1 MQCHDGIDSEAA
13 RWIHRL
19 VVRCTVPRYEL
30 HLPNPPVATAVNETA
45 ACSYIPEFHFHSY
58 HNFNYPLF
66 LIAGCLIV
74 ASGLWFFID
83 PTKEVKSSE
92 F

>member
-58 HNFNYPLF
+58 HNFNYPF
-66 LIAGCLIV
+66 LQTSPSTTVLLYFKSMKREVIV
-74 ASGLWFFID
+74 
-83 PTKEVKSSE
+83 
-92 F
+92 